1 MKSQV
6 FINHLDCS
14 IPESR
19 FVLQENLGHFN
30 DGKEGPLFPNADKFM
45 EFINKYMGFESVAAE
60 KDPAVTQESMT
71 MDLLKKGIADGKI
84 DPKRIAWI
92 VVAPDASEQIPNFGA
107 KAQFELNMPKAK
119 VLRITDSF
127 CANIDLAIGITKML
141 LEDMPVPSDALVI
154 AGNKQ
159 EYSFEGRVV
168 GSYGVMGDGVSYA
181 VLTNEPGKGIAE
193 VIGQESVT
201 KGVLHS
207 ADLAKDN
214 TLVHFQGYTESVKA
228 LLGSTKVPAA
238 EITGVVLHNA
248 NQLLA
253 TESIKTCG
261 VKADKV
267 DKTNLKKYGH
277 LGTTDLL
284 LNLKT
289 HIENAAGQPGMV
301 LSSNLGINGT
311 YVSTLFKI

>member
-6 FINHLDCS
+6 FINHLECS
-14 IPESR
+14 IPEDR
-19 FVLQENLGHFN
+19 FYLKDHLDHFN
-30 DGKEGPLFPNADKFM
+30 DGKEGPLFPTAEKFM
-45 EFINKYMGFESVAAE
+45 EFVNKYLDVESVAAA
-60 KDPAVTQESMT
+60 KDPAITQDSMT
-71 MDLLKKGIADGKI
+71 MDLLKKGVESGKI
-84 DPKRIAWI
+84 DTKRIAMI
-92 VVAPDASEQIPNFGA
+92 IVAPDASEQIVDFGPRV
-107 KAQFELNMPKAK
+107 QFELNMPKAK
-119 VLRITDSF
+119 VLRITDSY
-127 CANIDLAIGITKML
+127 CANIDLAIGLAKMF
-141 LEDMPVPSDALVI
+141 LENLPVPSDVLLI

-168 GSYGVMGDGVSYA
+168 GSYGLMGDGVSYA

-193 VIGQESVT
+193 VLGQESVT
-201 KGVLHS
+201 KGVMHK
-207 ADLAKDN
+207 ADLSKDN
-214 TLVHFQGYTESVKA
+214 TIVHFQGYTESVKA
-228 LLGSTKVPAA
+228 LFAATKVAGA
-238 EITGVVLHNA
+238 DVTGVVLHNA
-248 NQLLA
+248 NLLLA

-289 HIENAAGQPGMV
+289 HIENKTGPGMV